1 LTGED
6 NVTATAT
13 TSAHDQLIDAF
24 ARELELRDPSG
35 TWALAIGDPSM
46 LVEQAVARMLAA
58 SSLWSAHLGPVYD
71 VAGVMSILGVTKQ
84 AVSKRHL
91 LALTT
96 GSGRVV
102 YPAFQ
107 FTSSGVVPGLPAVLA
122 LVPDSLVSPWTVAS
136 WLITPA
142 VELAGSTPIAVL
154 TSGETAAVL
163 DLASRW
169 SGALAA

>member
-1 LTGED
+1 
-6 NVTATAT
+6 
-13 TSAHDQLIDAF
+13 
-24 ARELELRDPSG
+24 
-35 TWALAIGDPSM
+35 
-46 LVEQAVARMLAA
+46 
-58 SSLWSAHLGPVYD
+58 
-71 VAGVMSILGVTKQ
+71 
-84 AVSKRHL
+84 
-91 LALTT
+91 
-96 GSGRVV
+96 V

-107 FTSSGVVPGLPAVLA
+107 FTSSGAVPGLPAVLA